1 MANKPQLNKMIY
13 SVLDKDGQGFREV
26 FNDIAM
32 DKIQTAVQNRTR
44 EVSQDIISSISTD
57 DAPIKNND
65 ESTNIIESLSEAS
78 SSGNE
83 VKHVCNNGEVV
94 YITENTAKNLIEL
107 HDYLNK
113 DNQKTLR
120 DSLTNSKREFND
132 MVDFAVKKL
141 KG

>member
-13 SVLDKDGQGFREV
+13 SVLDKDGQRFREV

-44 EVSQDIISSISTD
+44 EVSQDIISSVSTD
-57 DAPIKNND
+57 DAPIKNNN

-83 VKHVCNNGEVV
+83 VKHVCNSGEVV
-94 YITENTAKNLIEL
+94 YITKNMAKNLIEL